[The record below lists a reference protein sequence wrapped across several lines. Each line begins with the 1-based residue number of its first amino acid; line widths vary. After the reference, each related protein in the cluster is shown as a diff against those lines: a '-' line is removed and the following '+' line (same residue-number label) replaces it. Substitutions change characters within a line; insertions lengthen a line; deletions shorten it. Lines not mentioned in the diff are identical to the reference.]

1 MYILSLTFLLDYPI
15 FSSMESK
22 KLISNLT
29 SLIRSVI
36 RDFIKLKAK
45 VSFLETKVKQ
55 LTEKKKHDRYN

>member
-1 MYILSLTFLLDYPI
+1 MYILSLTFLFDYPI

-55 LTEKKKHDRYN
+55 LTEKKKHDRNN

>member
-1 MYILSLTFLLDYPI
+1 MYILSLTFLFDYPI

-22 KLISNLT
+22 KLIQNLT

>member
-1 MYILSLTFLLDYPI
+1 
-15 FSSMESK
+15 MESK
-22 KLISNLT
+22 KLIQDLT

-36 RDFIKLKAK
+36 RDFIKFKAK